1 MAEGNEQQAGAP
13 LLCGVCTREIDE
25 DVAYIEA
32 SCNNCGRH
40 RFHTDCVTPL
50 MQRIHHDST
59 RAMERARRMVAT
71 RPAHYMAEQK
81 MHCPIALTNA
91 RVNCGGRIVDAD
103 MVKPARAPLPPP
115 PGLPAPAPRSK
126 KKRKG
131 GGRIGVP
138 AATPPA
144 GRRAGAVSAPEGLTR
159 KQQREQRRAAAE
171 RSTSS
176 AAPGRGRDSA
186 AWGNEHGDG
195 SGAGATAR
203 AGGTQPRSARL
214 KFPPG
219 HRPVELQRCQDYDEL
234 GECYIHR
241 CPRCHGDE
249 ELQQRER
256 EWVAQQEAKQREKRQ
271 EELARHEAVV
281 AARVEQTEWWQR
293 GSASGWGTRSPTCRW
308 GTRRCGS

>member
-1 MAEGNEQQAGAP
+1 MTKAALCARAQA
-13 LLCGVCTREIDE
+13 VCP
-25 DVAYIEA
+25 
-32 SCNNCGRH
+32 H
-40 RFHTDCVTPL
+40 LQH
-50 MQRIHHDST
+50 
-59 RAMERARRMVAT
+59 RARLHIGPCAQPLQPLCTHGPRT
-71 RPAHYMAEQK
+71 
-81 MHCPIALTNA
+81 T
-91 RVNCGGRIVDAD
+91 GRIVDAD

-138 AATPPA
+138 SATPPA

-171 RSTSS
+171 GSTSS
-176 AAPGRGRDSA
+176 AAPDRGRDSA

-219 HRPVELQRCQDYDEL
+219 HRPVELQVRRRA
-234 GECYIHR
+234 G
-241 CPRCHGDE
+241 
-249 ELQQRER
+249 
-256 EWVAQQEAKQREKRQ
+256 
-271 EELARHEAVV
+271 
-281 AARVEQTEWWQR
+281 R
-293 GSASGWGTRSPTCRW
+293 GRW
-308 GTRRCGS
+308 GRQFALWACIVHLPPVWCMHVTCWSFACARAGKPACVRHAAHAVPCLGLPGCSGARTMMSWANATFIGALAATET